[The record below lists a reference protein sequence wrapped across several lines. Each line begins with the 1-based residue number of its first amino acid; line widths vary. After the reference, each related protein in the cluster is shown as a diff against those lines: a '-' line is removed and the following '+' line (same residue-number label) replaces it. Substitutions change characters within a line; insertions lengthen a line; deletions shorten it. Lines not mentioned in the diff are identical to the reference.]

1 MGRGAQCDGTNVLR
15 MRLNRNGA
23 TAIALEMR
31 GKRTRTR
38 AGEKEA
44 KKSTAAEVEAA
55 MQQMRFSNDGE
66 DHRKAR
72 ASRNQAR
79 ALKTAQALLRCRGRI
94 SRRSAGPSSYR

>member
-31 GKRTRTR
+31 GKRKRTR

-44 KKSTAAEVEAA
+44 RFAEA
-55 MQQMRFSNDGE
+55 N
-66 DHRKAR
+66 R
-72 ASRNQAR
+72 AFGS
-79 ALKTAQALLRCRGRI
+79 
-94 SRRSAGPSSYR
+94 